1 MLATLTAGTVA
12 AALVLAVLAAYV
24 GRRRG
29 SRAGL
34 SLGVLLLA
42 GAWWAAAYAAEL
54 GTSDLVARGHWGDL
68 KYVGITV
75 LPPAFLVFV
84 LQYTGRPAAVT
95 LRRVA
100 LLAVEP
106 VVVLTLLAAPAT
118 HDLIRFYA
126 ADAAAQEIPS
136 AGSGPLF
143 WVVLGYANVLVLL
156 ATVVFVGSLRRLAQA
171 YRLAAWALLV
181 SVLLPWA
188 ANLLFNFNVAPF
200 DEVDLTPFAFILG
213 SPVLVWGLY
222 RERLINLS
230 SIAWDAVVGTM
241 ADAVIVRD
249 AFGRVV
255 DVNPAAAAALGRSR
269 SALVGTE
276 PPELGPPGGGSAP
289 GPTPALVLPAP
300 DDGPDRPPEDRH
312 ERHYE
317 VRRHPLG
324 DATGAAGDVVVLH
337 DVTEAREAEARLRL
351 LLAERTRIARTLQD
365 SLLPTRLPVIPGCA
379 VETLYAPAD
388 DDVAGDFYDV
398 FRVDAS
404 SWGVVVAD
412 VSGKGAPAAAYTGMV
427 RFTLRT
433 LAAGASSPRVV
444 LQALNAALLRDS
456 VDDRFCT
463 LVFAIATVTGDGVEL
478 RVALAG
484 HHPPLLRRRSG
495 QVEVVGTLGT
505 ALGLVEEPRLTDT
518 FVRLDPGD
526 LLCLFTDGLVEAR
539 RGPHEFGDD
548 RAVQVLAVAGEG
560 PGPAVTALADAVR
573 AFHPGPLRDDLT
585 LLCLAAEAP
594 ALPSA
599 PPTDPGYLAGSTPR

>member
-1 MLATLTAGTVA
+1 MLATLTGGSVA

-84 LQYTGRPAAVT
+84 LQYTGRAAVVT
-95 LRRVA
+95 RRRLA

-106 VVVLTLLAAPAT
+106 VVVLTLLAVPAT

-126 ADAAAQEIPS
+126 ADAPSREIPS

-156 ATVVFVGSLRRLAQA
+156 ATVVFVGSLGRLAQA
-171 YRLAAWALLV
+171 YRVATWALLGSV
-181 SVLLPWA
+181 SLPWA

-222 RERLINLS
+222 RERLINIS
-230 SIAWDAVVGTM
+230 SIAWDRVVGTM

-255 DVNPAAAAALGRSR
+255 DANPAAAAALGRSR

-276 PPELGPPGGGSAP
+276 PPELAPPGGEVGTLP
-289 GPTPALVLPAP
+289 VPAVVLS
-300 DDGPDRPPEDRH
+300 D
-312 ERHYE
+312 RHYE

-324 DATGAAGDVVVLH
+324 DAAGAAGDVVVLH
-337 DVTEAREAEARLRL
+337 DVTESREAEARLRL

-365 SLLPTRLPVIPGCA
+365 SLLPTRLPDIPGCDLEA
-379 VETLYAPAD
+379 MYAPAD

-398 FRVDAS
+398 FRIDGS
-404 SWGVVVAD
+404 SWGVVMAD

-433 LAAGASSPRVV
+433 LAAGATSPRLV

-456 VDDRFCT
+456 VDERFCT
-463 LVFAIATVTGDGVEL
+463 LVFAIVTVAGDGIEL
-478 RVALAG
+478 RLALAG

-505 ALGLVEEPRLTDT
+505 ALGLVEAPRLTDT
-518 FVRLDPGD
+518 FARLDPGD

-539 RGPHEFGDD
+539 RGADEFGDD
-548 RAVQVLAVAGEG
+548 RAMAVLAAAGTDPGKAVA
-560 PGPAVTALADAVR
+560 ALAGAVR
-573 AFHPGPLRDDLT
+573 DFHPGALRDDLT
-585 LLCLAAEAP
+585 LLGLAPQLPATVGLSAE
-594 ALPSA
+594 
-599 PPTDPGYLAGSTPR
+599 R